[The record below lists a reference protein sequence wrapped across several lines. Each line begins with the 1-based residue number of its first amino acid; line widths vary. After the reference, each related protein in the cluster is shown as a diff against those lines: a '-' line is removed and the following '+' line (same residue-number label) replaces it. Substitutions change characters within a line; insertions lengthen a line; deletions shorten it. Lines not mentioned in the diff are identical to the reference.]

1 MIRSV
6 TIYAALGTALAG
18 LGFAQTSPPAQT
30 SVTIGG
36 KAISIKYC
44 APSVRGRKIF
54 GDGGRISHDP
64 HYPVWRAGANEA
76 TALHTDAD
84 LDIGS
89 LHVPAGDYTL
99 FVDVSNPDQWTLI
112 VSKKTGEWGLAYDD
126 TADLGRVKMNM
137 SKPLALVEK
146 FQIVLSRAGAGSGKL
161 QMLWEKHIASVDFH
175 AK

>member
-6 TIYAALGTALAG
+6 LLYTALGAATVG
-18 LGFAQTSPPAQT
+18 LGFAQQSPPAQT
-30 SVTIGG
+30 SVTVAG
-36 KAISIKYC
+36 KTISIKYA

-54 GDGGRISHDP
+54 GDGGLISHDP
-64 HYPVWRAGANEA
+64 HYPVWRAGANAA

-99 FVDVSNPDQWTLI
+99 FVDVSVPDQWTLI

-126 TADLGRVKMNM
+126 TADLGRVKMEM
-137 SKPLALVEK
+137 SKPAAPVEK
-146 FQIVLSRAGAGSGKL
+146 FQIMLSSAGGDSGKL
-161 QMLWEKHIASVDFH
+161 QMEWEKHIASVSFH